1 MIRAA
6 SRAKNHLRE
15 SVSTV
20 VEFLRSQA
28 NADGGFRNRG
38 GASDLYYTMFAL
50 EALAALDVPADRR
63 GVSGFLKS
71 YGSGEQ
77 LDLIHLAC
85 LIRCWAGLSD
95 ESIDA
100 ALRDGLLKHLE
111 SYRSLDGGFTDAVN
125 SETATAYGCFLGL
138 GAYQDL
144 GVSLPDAGKLVE
156 SLGRMRREDGSYAN
170 DVTSPQGMTPA
181 TAAAMVT
188 LHQLGHGDFGPQ
200 VEWMIRRARAIGGF
214 TPAERAPMQDLLST
228 ATALF
233 ALATV
238 QADYS
243 SVKRSCLEF
252 VDSLWDPQGGF
263 CGTWMDETVDCEYT
277 FYGLLALGNL

>member
-1 MIRAA
+1 MFAVEGLLAMNAPPDRHA
-6 SRAKNHLRE
+6 
-15 SVSTV
+15 VS
-20 VEFLRSQA
+20 EFLK
-28 NADGGFRNRG
+28 
-38 GASDLYYTMFAL
+38 
-50 EALAALDVPADRR
+50 P
-63 GVSGFLKS
+63 

-85 LIRCWAGLSD
+85 LIRCWADLSGGP
-95 ESIDA
+95 IDA
-100 ALRDGLLKHLE
+100 SLRDGLLKRLQA
-111 SYRSLDGGFTDAVN
+111 YRSLDGGFTDAVN

-144 GVSLPDAGKLVE
+144 GLPLPDAVCMVE
-156 SLGRMRREDGSYAN
+156 SLGRMRRDDGSYAN
-170 DVTSPQGMTPA
+170 DVSSPQGMTPA

-188 LHQLGHGDFGPQ
+188 LHQLGCGDFDPQ
-200 VEWMIRRARAIGGF
+200 VGWMIKRARAIGGF

-233 ALATV
+233 ALGMV

-243 SVKRSCLEF
+243 AVKRSCLEF